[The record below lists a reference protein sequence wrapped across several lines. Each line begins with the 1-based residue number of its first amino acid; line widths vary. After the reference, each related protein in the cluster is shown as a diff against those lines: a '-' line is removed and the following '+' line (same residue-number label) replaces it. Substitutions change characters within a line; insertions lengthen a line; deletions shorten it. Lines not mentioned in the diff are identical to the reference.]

1 MVKLGWICRF
11 HHHICWWHIVRHFL
25 HINFFVE
32 TFIDVAADSSSTDN
46 ISRNVSY
53 QILHH
58 ASSTISNK
66 KRAQELQRSRYLLR
80 LSMGALLFPKYVSTQ
95 TNILLSP
102 NQHSWDTLNVSGSP
116 LLSEEFWRI
125 ANQCWRIP
133 NEKQAEQVQK
143 SSKLIKS
150 GNIKHERMCSWI
162 WQFPLEL
169 SNHDSLCQYIIRLHM
184 FFPSSSWMELFGT
197 KAIGLAIYLLIIT
210 KVLKFVTFLN

>member
-116 LLSEEFWRI
+116 HWHSYLKNSEGLQINVEVFRMKNNLSKCKR
-125 ANQCWRIP
+125 
-133 NEKQAEQVQK
+133 VQ
-143 SSKLIKS
+143 S
-150 GNIKHERMCSWI
+150 
-162 WQFPLEL
+162 
-169 SNHDSLCQYIIRLHM
+169 
-184 FFPSSSWMELFGT
+184 
-197 KAIGLAIYLLIIT
+197 
-210 KVLKFVTFLN
+210 